1 MSPKIH
7 LTAFND
13 RQGKFIFVAVPD
25 ESGRY
30 LRTSKAVALVGCP
43 WCKSI
48 AGEPCKGRNGY
59 TGMTH
64 AVRENLRKQKH
75 GIRPDGDD
83 VIHPRTGP
91 IEGNLPEDQEWT

>member
-30 LRTSKAVALVGCP
+30 LRTSKAVALVECEH
-43 WCKSI
+43 CKSI

-64 AVRENLRKQKH
+64 MTRERLHKQKY
-75 GIRPDGDD
+75 GKQTEGDD
-83 VIHPRTGP
+83 VIHPRTAP
-91 IEGNLPEDQEWT
+91 IEGNLPEEQEWA